1 MKKLV
6 LVVLLSVLVVFAF
19 GKTRITFWGFMLND
33 ESSKKILG
41 EFMKENPDIEVEYVQ
56 LSWSNGFDKI
66 VTSIAANNA
75 PDVVELGNTWVAN
88 FASQD
93 AILKMDDYASKVK
106 DKYFGWDSVEYNGHY
121 WALPWLL
128 GTRALFFNLDLF
140 EKAGLDPNTPPETW
154 EELYDAAQK
163 IDALGDDIYGFG
175 MCAGESF
182 SPWQQWFLPAVW
194 GNEASILSKD
204 MKKSLLYSTK
214 VIETAKFY
222 QALSKYSLKTKQA
235 DLAKAFGEGKLGMYV
250 SGAWDISGIES
261 NYPNIL
267 FDVALLPKPNK
278 WSGTHASFAGAE
290 VLAITKQS
298 KNQEAALKLIEYLLR
313 SDVAMQVTKLVPSVF
328 PSVVGA
334 DKDPWFEDHPMH
346 QVFYEQNKYA
356 KPAPSHP
363 QWFKI
368 QQYLT
373 EAIEKIVLEN
383 ENVESTLRY
392 YNLKI
397 QQLLNH

>member
-1 MKKLV
+1 
-6 LVVLLSVLVVFAF
+6 
-19 GKTRITFWGFMLND
+19 
-33 ESSKKILG
+33 
-41 EFMKENPDIEVEYVQ
+41 
-56 LSWSNGFDKI
+56 
-66 VTSIAANNA
+66 
-75 PDVVELGNTWVAN
+75 
-88 FASQD
+88 
-93 AILKMDDYASKVK
+93 
-106 DKYFGWDSVEYNGHY
+106 
-121 WALPWLL
+121 
-128 GTRALFFNLDLF
+128 
-140 EKAGLDPNTPPETW
+140 
-154 EELYDAAQK
+154 
-163 IDALGDDIYGFG
+163 

-298 KNQEAALKLIEYLLR
+298 KIRK
-313 SDVAMQVTKLVPSVF
+313 
-328 PSVVGA
+328 
-334 DKDPWFEDHPMH
+334 
-346 QVFYEQNKYA
+346 
-356 KPAPSHP
+356 
-363 QWFKI
+363 
-368 QQYLT
+368 
-373 EAIEKIVLEN
+373 
-383 ENVESTLRY
+383 
-392 YNLKI
+392 
-397 QQLLNH
+397 QL